1 MDKKIIQPGREK
13 DKLTTF
19 SYKLF
24 TELKNYYQCHP
35 GEEVEACLL
44 LRDKKGG
51 ASFLIGVCDDPAYY
65 DNLVEELLVCA
76 VHNDE
81 MLKLLKAILTRF
93 GKKTYSI
100 NKLKEN

>member
-1 MDKKIIQPGREK
+1 MDKKIIPPGREK

-24 TELKNYYQCHP
+24 SKLKEYYQNHP
-35 GEEVEACLL
+35 GEGVEACLL
-44 LRDKKGG
+44 LRDNKGG
-51 ASFLIGVCDDPAYY
+51 ASFLIGVGDDQAYY
-65 DNLVEELLVCA
+65 DNLAKELLECA
-76 VHNDE
+76 VQNDE